1 MNTIAN
7 NIKQRMSL
15 REPLGKAL
23 DVVVKLT
30 EVLSLKKPTQEENE
44 ALVKEELIY
53 MIETKA
59 ENDINNEDVQEK
71 KKSAM
76 EYCSIVSKDTS
87 KPWQYILIPHN
98 AISRTMQFDYVISN
112 ITTL

>member
-30 EVLSLKKPTQEENE
+30 DELSLKKSTKEENE
-44 ALVKEELIY
+44 AFI
-53 MIETKA
+53 
-59 ENDINNEDVQEK
+59 
-71 KKSAM
+71 
-76 EYCSIVSKDTS
+76 KDE
-87 KPWQYILIPHN
+87 
-98 AISRTMQFDYVISN
+98 
-112 ITTL
+112 